1 MNIGDFFDY
10 APANP
15 EIYNAFAKAQ
25 QHLARCDKA
34 QCAISGGADSDIM
47 LDIVSKA
54 DEENKISY
62 VFFNTGIEYEATK
75 KHLDYL
81 RKKYGVEIKEYK
93 AALPVPLA
101 CRKYGQPFLTKY
113 VSEMIQ
119 RLQRHGFKWEDKPL
133 EDLLEEYPKCKG
145 ALRWWC
151 NDFGEKSRFN
161 INRHKLLK
169 EFMIENPPDF
179 AISNKCCDYAKKSVA
194 KSAAKAEN
202 CDLILTGVRRDESGI
217 RSVAY
222 NSCFSEATTKA
233 AANFRPLFWLTDND
247 KEEYEQ
253 HCDIVH
259 SDCYTVYGLKRTGC
273 AGCPFG
279 SRFEE
284 ELEIIKE
291 YEPKL
296 YGAVNK
302 IFGAS
307 YDYMRRYRAF
317 KGSEEQ

>member
-54 DEENKISY
+54 NEKNKISY

-81 RKKYGVEIKEYK
+81 REKYGVEIKEYK

-179 AISNKCCDYAKKSVA
+179 AISNKCCDYAKKNVA

-222 NSCFSEATTKA
+222 NSCFSKATTKA

-253 HCDIVH
+253 HCNIVH